1 MAQDNDSPKREANSA
16 EIVFFLFRSSFAF
29 VLGVIFLL
37 LPLAIADTGKPW
49 YFWGGSSLAAFALG
63 AVLFYVGLRNLRV
76 PKACMIAG
84 GSRKLNACQ
93 PPGWRF
99 KSDAGRGV
107 DGPWCSS

>member
-37 LPLAIADTGKPW
+37 LPLALADTGKPW

-63 AVLFYVGLRNLRV
+63 AVLFYVGLRRLAAIKKGTR
-76 PKACMIAG
+76 
-84 GSRKLNACQ
+84 
-93 PPGWRF
+93 
-99 KSDAGRGV
+99 
-107 DGPWCSS
+107 